1 MKDVIVIGAGFSGL
15 SAACYL
21 AANGY
26 RVRVIEKNECV
37 GGRAS
42 VFSEKGFV
50 FDMGPSWYWMPDVF
64 ESFFADF
71 GKKTTD
77 YYELVRLNPSYRV
90 VFEGEAMDVPADF
103 HELKHLFESKEKGAG
118 KKLEAFMQ
126 EARYKYEVG
135 IKKLVY
141 LPCRNI
147 SELLDIQLLKGVFKM
162 DVFTSMRSHVRKY
175 FSHPHLVKLMEFPVI
190 FLGGHAGQIP
200 ALYSLMNYADAM
212 LGTWYPLGGM
222 GKIPEAIHK
231 LAGSLGVIFS
241 LNNEV
246 LSIDVKENK
255 AISVKTL
262 QGEFPCDGVICS
274 ADYHHVEQNLL
285 PKEYKTYT
293 ESYWQKRTM
302 APSSLLFYVGLNG
315 KLPRLTHHTLFFD
328 EDFDKHIQSIYQT
341 PLWPE
346 KPLFYLSAPSV
357 TDASIAPEG
366 KENLFFLIPVAS
378 GLKDISD
385 DRKQNYFEFMAGKIQ
400 KLTGADI
407 LNKVEFIRSFSID
420 DFKNRYHAFKGNAYG
435 LANTLMQ
442 TAHLKP
448 SMHHKKI
455 RNLFFAGQLTIP
467 GPGVPPALIS
477 GKLAAKQ
484 IMNAIN

>member
-1 MKDVIVIGAGFSGL
+1 MKNVIVIGAGFSGL

-26 RVRVIEKNECV
+26 RVQVIEKNEGV

-64 ESFFADF
+64 ETFFGDF
-71 GKKTTD
+71 GKKPSD
-77 YYELVRLNPSYRV
+77 YYELVRLDPSYRV
-90 VFEGEAMDVPADF
+90 IFENESMDIPANFD
-103 HELKHLFESKEKGAG
+103 ELKLIFESKEKGSA
-118 KKLEAFMQ
+118 KRLETFMQ

-200 ALYSLMNYADAM
+200 ALYSLMNYADTM

-222 GKIPEAIHK
+222 GKIPEAIYK
-231 LAGSLGVIFS
+231 LATSLGVGFS
-241 LNNEV
+241 FNNEV
-246 LSIDVKENK
+246 IRINIKSNK
-255 AISVKTL
+255 AVSVSTR
-262 QGEFPCDGVICS
+262 QGEIPCDGVICS
-274 ADYHHVEQNLL
+274 ADYHHAEQNLM
-285 PKEYKTYT
+285 PKEFRMHS

-302 APSSLLFYVGLNG
+302 APSSLLFYVGLNT

-328 EDFDKHIQSIYQT
+328 EDFEKHIRTIYDT
-341 PLWPE
+341 PSWPE

-357 TDASIAPEG
+357 TDDSVAPSN

-378 GLKDISD
+378 GLLDISD
-385 DRKQNYFEFMAGKIQ
+385 ERKQSYFEFMSGKVQ
-400 KLTGADI
+400 RFTGMDVSANI
-407 LNKVEFIRSFSID
+407 EYFRSFSVN
-420 DFKNRYHAFKGNAYG
+420 DFSNRYHAFKGNAYG
-435 LANTLMQ
+435 LANTLLQ

-448 SMHHKKI
+448 SMHHKKV

-484 IMNAIN
+484 MMQTIP

>member
-1 MKDVIVIGAGFSGL
+1 MKNVIVIGAGFSGL

-26 RVRVIEKNECV
+26 RVQVIEKNEGV

-71 GKKTTD
+71 GKKPSD
-77 YYELVRLNPSYRV
+77 YYQLVRLNPSYRV
-90 VFEGEAMDVPADF
+90 VFENGAMDIPADF
-103 HELKHLFESKEKGAG
+103 NELKQLFESKEKGSG

-147 SELLDIQLLKGVFKM
+147 SELLDIDLLKGIFKM

-200 ALYSLMNYADAM
+200 ALYSLMNYADTM

-222 GKIPEAIHK
+222 GKIPEAMHK
-231 LAGSLGVIFS
+231 LADSLGVGFS
-241 LNNEV
+241 FNNEV
-246 LSIDVKENK
+246 LSINIKNNK
-255 AISVKTL
+255 VVSVSIR
-262 QGEFPCDGVICS
+262 QGEISCDGVICS

-285 PKEYKTYT
+285 PKEYRLYG

-302 APSSLLFYVGLNG
+302 APSSLLFYVGLNN
-315 KLPRLTHHTLFFD
+315 KLPNLTHHTLFFD
-328 EDFDKHIQSIYQT
+328 EDFERHIRTINNT
-341 PLWPE
+341 PSWPE

-357 TDASIAPEG
+357 TDSTVAPYG

-378 GLKDISD
+378 GLQDIPEG
-385 DRKQNYFEFMAGKIQ
+385 RKQNYFDFMARKVQ
-400 KLTGADI
+400 HLTGKDLSGNI
-407 LNKVEFIRSFSID
+407 EYIRSFSVN

-435 LANTLMQ
+435 LANTLLQ

-455 RNLFFAGQLTIP
+455 GNLFFAGQLTIP

-484 IMNAIN
+484 MMKTVL